1 MFALLLAPSSAGYSH
16 QSPNGIKAFK
26 KFKKTKA
33 AQKTKYF
40 EDVEWHRDKSSVW
53 LPSDS
58 AVISSLPR
66 GVSELDKHAPQLPL
80 RQTAPAAANSMNKIK
95 LVHARQTLGK

>member
-1 MFALLLAPSSAGYSH
+1 MQDIPINHPMVSKHLR
-16 QSPNGIKAFK
+16 N
-26 KFKKTKA
+26 FKKTEA

-40 EDVEWHRDKSSVW
+40 EDVERHRDKSSVW
-53 LPSDS
+53 LLSDS

-66 GVSELDKHAPQLPL
+66 GVSELDKYAPQLPL